1 MVFKDGIG
9 IRQLLYEKLHVAV
22 VASCIVKILT
32 RCRTIKTTMNKKTIS
47 LAFAAL
53 MLFGCETIEVGEGDM
68 SDEGNQNTSQLNAL
82 AVKTR
87 GVVTFDDG
95 ESSSTEKISYPVY
108 IYAFDSKNRCVDIK
122 EISGEDT
129 PIEFSLIK
137 GAYNICAIGTDA
149 GGHYTVPSRDYC
161 TIATAVSLKNGFDH
175 ADLMSSTASVVVEE
189 GESNTLTMQMDRK
202 VLRVDDI
209 SMSGIPDDVTGV
221 SVTISPL
228 GENLLLNGELSGKN
242 GYKSVS
248 LAKDEE
254 AEAWTNE
261 ESFYLLASGSKAT
274 VKVALTYNDG
284 HTDAY
289 TYTSEETLEKNYIV
303 NISGVFKAKEIIL
316 SGTLKGVDWAGTK
329 NISFLMKEE
338 DGGTETIPAVGT
350 IYNGCYVLRHYKEGQ
365 NTTVVTLMSLD
376 EKTDL
381 VFEEDENQLSLS
393 AAIVK
398 GLESLSKGKM
408 KLRMPDL
415 QERRYLASHVEEINK
430 DLERLKATPI
440 SLNQVNSDGSPKDR
454 VGYYFRR
461 TTNGKVSL
469 FFVKSNK
476 TDPDDEILPSE
487 SRYCHLRGF
496 ATITF

>member
-1 MVFKDGIG
+1 M
-9 IRQLLYEKLHVAV
+9 LLYNNNQMPYNEK
-22 VASCIVKILT
+22 STMYKKI
-32 RCRTIKTTMNKKTIS
+32 MS
-47 LAFAAL
+47 LALAA
-53 MLFGCETIEVGEGDM
+53 MTLFGCEKIEVGEGDM
-68 SDEGNQNTSQLNAL
+68 SDAGNQNTSHLNAL
-82 AVKTR
+82 TVKTR

-95 ESSSTEKISYPVY
+95 ESSSTGKISYPVY
-108 IYAFDSKNRCVDIK
+108 IYAFDSKNRCVDMK

-129 PIEFSLIK
+129 PIEFSLIR
-137 GAYNICAIGTDA
+137 GAYNIFAIGTDA

-161 TIATAVSLKNGFDH
+161 TIATAVSLKSGYDH

-189 GESNTLTMQMDRK
+189 GESNTLTMQMERK

-209 SMSGIPDDVTGV
+209 SMSGIPDDVTEV

-248 LAKDEE
+248 LAKDDE

-261 ESFYLLASGSKAT
+261 ESIYLLASGSKAT
-274 VKVALTYNDG
+274 VKVALTYDDG

-329 NISFLMKEE
+329 NISFLMKEVN
-338 DGGTETIPAVGT
+338 GSTETIPAVGT

-381 VFEEDENQLSLS
+381 AFEEDENQTSLS

-398 GLESLSKGKM
+398 GLESLSEGKVE
-408 KLRMPDL
+408 LRMPNL

-430 DLERLKATPI
+430 DLNRLKATPI

-476 TDPDDEILPSE
+476 TDPNDEILPSE
-487 SRYCHLRGF
+487 SRSCHLRGF